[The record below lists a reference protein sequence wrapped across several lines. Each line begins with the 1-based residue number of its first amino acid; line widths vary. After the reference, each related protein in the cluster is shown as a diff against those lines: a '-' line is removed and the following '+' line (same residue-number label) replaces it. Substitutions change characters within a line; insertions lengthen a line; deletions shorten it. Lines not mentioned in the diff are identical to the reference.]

1 MDNEDNGD
9 KVSVRRRR
17 DRIAR
22 TRPSIDDP
30 AAWELFSA
38 SIEPRRPNPMTAN
51 QTCGQAAIALLER
64 YGVDTVFGIPGVHTL
79 ELYRGLAD
87 SSIRHVAVRHEQGAG
102 FMADGYARAC
112 GRPGVCV
119 LISGP
124 GVTNAA
130 TPIGQAYS
138 DSVPMLVLSSVN
150 AADDLG
156 KGRGRLHEITSQQ
169 AAMAPL
175 TAFSRTVRRAEELP
189 AAYADAYRI
198 FESARPRPVHIELPL
213 DLLAAPGPGVGQRAA
228 TAAPP
233 APAPDLIARAAAL
246 LAEARRP
253 VILFG
258 GGIVDGGTLVAALA
272 ERVNAAAVPTVAAK
286 GAVPDSHPLCVGSTL
301 SLAPTQELVRR
312 ADVVVAVATEMAE
325 TDSWIARL
333 PLGGKLIRI
342 DIDAATLGRDYP
354 PQVAIHADGAATL
367 AALLDASGGG
377 SRSEIEGAELA
388 RLRDGIRQSMPPL
401 QRKHA
406 RVLDALRE
414 ALPEDGI
421 VASDMT
427 QIAYTGCYY
436 FRCERP
442 RCWFHPLGYGT
453 LGYAL
458 PAAIGAK
465 IAAPDRAAVALA
477 GDAGFLFTVQE
488 LATAVE
494 LRLPIAIV
502 LWNND
507 ALAQIAEGMTE
518 RGIPEIGVRQ
528 RNPDFIKLARAFGCR
543 TARPSS
549 LDRFKAALRSAFAA
563 DGPTLIELREDDPFL
578 G

>member
-1 MDNEDNGD
+1 
-9 KVSVRRRR
+9 
-17 DRIAR
+17 
-22 TRPSIDDP
+22 
-30 AAWELFSA
+30 
-38 SIEPRRPNPMTAN
+38 MTPN

-87 SSIRHVAVRHEQGAG
+87 SKIRHIAVRHEQGAG
-102 FMADGYARAC
+102 FMADGYARAS
-112 GRPGVCV
+112 GKPGVCV
-119 LISGP
+119 LITGP
-124 GVTNAA
+124 GMTNAA

-150 AADDLG
+150 ATDDLG

-175 TAFSRTVRRAEELP
+175 TGFSRTVRRAEELAP
-189 AAYADAYRI
+189 AYADAYRI
-198 FESARPRPVHIELPL
+198 FEAGRPRPVHIELPL
-213 DLLAAPGPGVGQRAA
+213 DLLAAAGPRLGDRAA
-228 TAAPP
+228 IARPP
-233 APAPDLIARAAAL
+233 APAPDQIAKAAAL
-246 LAEARRP
+246 IAAAQRP
-253 VILFG
+253 VIIAG
-258 GGIVDGGTLVAALA
+258 GGIVDHGDVVKALA
-272 ERVNAAAVPTVAAK
+272 EKIDAAVIPTVAAK

-301 SLAPTQELVRR
+301 SLPPTQELLRR
-312 ADVVVAVATEMAE
+312 ADVVIAVGTELAE
-325 TDSWIARL
+325 TDSWMDRL
-333 PLGGKLIRI
+333 PIDGNLIRI
-342 DIDAATLGRDYP
+342 DIDAATLMRDYP
-354 PQVAIHADGAATL
+354 PAVAIHADGATAL
-367 AALLDASGGG
+367 AALTDAVNG
-377 SRSEIEGAELA
+377 SRSALDRAELA
-388 RLRDGIRQSMPPL
+388 RVRGGIGPSLAPL

-414 ALPEDGI
+414 TLPPDGI

-465 IAAPDRAAVALA
+465 LATPERATVALA

-494 LRLPIAIV
+494 LGLPIAIV

-528 RNPDFIKLARAFGCR
+528 RNPDFIRLGKAFGCR
-543 TARPSS
+543 TVRPTSIG
-549 LDRFKAALRSAFAA
+549 RFQAALRAAFSA
-563 DGPTLIELREDDPFL
+563 DGPTLIELREDAGFL
-578 G
+578 A

>member
-1 MDNEDNGD
+1 
-9 KVSVRRRR
+9 
-17 DRIAR
+17 
-22 TRPSIDDP
+22 
-30 AAWELFSA
+30 
-38 SIEPRRPNPMTAN
+38 MTPN

-87 SSIRHVAVRHEQGAG
+87 SRIRHVAVRHEQGAG
-102 FMADGYARAC
+102 FMADGYARAS

-119 LISGP
+119 LITGP
-124 GVTNAA
+124 GMTNAA

-150 AADDLG
+150 ATDDLG

-175 TAFSRTVRRAEELP
+175 TAFSRTVRQAGELP
-189 AAYADAYRI
+189 AAHADAYRI
-198 FESARPRPVHIELPL
+198 FEAGRPRPVHIELPL
-213 DLLAAPGPGVGQRAA
+213 DLLEAPGPALGQRAA
-228 TAAPP
+228 TAKPP
-233 APAPDLIARAAAL
+233 APAPERITQAAAL
-246 LAEARRP
+246 IAAARRP
-253 VILFG
+253 VIVCG
-258 GGIVDGGTLVAALA
+258 GGIVDDGDQVAALA
-272 ERVNAAAVPTVAAK
+272 EKVNAAVIPTVAAK

-301 SLAPTQELVRR
+301 TLAPTQELLRQ
-312 ADVVVAVATEMAE
+312 ADVVIAVGTELAE
-325 TDSWIARL
+325 TDSWVDRL

-342 DIDAATLGRDYP
+342 DIDAATLTRDYDP
-354 PQVAIHADGAATL
+354 AVAIQADGAAAL
-367 AALLDASGGG
+367 AALRDAIAGG
-377 SRSEIEGAELA
+377 SRSEIDRDALA
-388 RLRDGIRQSMPPL
+388 RLRDGIRPALAPL
-401 QRKHA
+401 QQKHA
-406 RVLDALRE
+406 RVLDALRA
-414 ALPEDGI
+414 ALPADGI

-465 IAAPDRAAVALA
+465 LAAPQRATVALA

-507 ALAQIAEGMTE
+507 ALAQIAEGMVE
-518 RGIPEIGVRQ
+518 KGIPELGVRQ
-528 RNPDFIKLARAFGCR
+528 RNPDFIKLGKAFGCR
-543 TARPSS
+543 TVRPTS
-549 LDRFKAALRSAFAA
+549 LGRFKAALTAAFAA
-563 DGPTLIELREDDPFL
+563 DGPTLIELREDAPFL